1 MKTTNTKI
9 TKTLFTSGLIAATL
23 AVSVLPALASADTL
37 YRQLEIGMRGN
48 DVSSLQTFLATDNT
62 IYPQGLVTGYFGGLT
77 KSAVSNFQARNGIA
91 SVGRVGPQT
100 LPVINAQMAAGMN
113 NGGNVVVG
121 GRSAAISNVAIS
133 MNGTVP
139 TVTWTTDELAKGV
152 VYYSSS
158 PMSTYERM
166 NSVDINGASIMTDT
180 NFRSI
185 QSIAIPN
192 LAANT
197 VYYYMLYTTDQD
209 GNVSVTAQKSFQ
221 TSN

>member
-91 SVGRVGPQT
+91 TVGRVGPQT

-113 NGGNVVVG
+113 NGGSVVVG

-133 MNGTVP
+133 MNHTVP
-139 TVTWTTDELAKGV
+139 TITWTTDELAKGV

-166 NSVDINGASIMTDT
+166 NSVDISGASIMTDT
-180 NFRSI
+180 NFRST

>member
-9 TKTLFTSGLIAATL
+9 TKTLFTTGLIAATL

-48 DVSSLQTFLATDNT
+48 DVGSLQTFLAQDNT

-77 KSAVSNFQARNGIA
+77 KSAVSNFQVRNGLPG
-91 SVGRVGPQT
+91 VGRVGPAT
-100 LPVINAQMAAGMN
+100 LPVINAQMALGMN
-113 NGGNVVVG
+113 NGGVLIG
-121 GRSAAISNVAIS
+121 GRSASISNVNVAI
-133 MNGTVP
+133 NRNVP
-139 TVTWTTDELAKGV
+139 TITWNTDELTKGV

-158 PMSTYERM
+158 PLAAYEVENGVNI
-166 NSVDINGASIMTDT
+166 NSASIMTDT
-180 NFRSI
+180 NFRST

-192 LAANT
+192 LASNT
-197 VYYYMLYTTDQD
+197 TYYYMLYTTDQD
-209 GNVSVTAQKSFQ
+209 GNVSVTTQKTFQ